1 MALASPGALWD
12 DIGLLAREQKNKE
25 CAMGIEARMDDSN
38 GGPAAAAA
46 EPAKV
51 EVLHYVIAAAP

>member
-38 GGPAAAAA
+38 GGPA

-51 EVLHYVIAAAP
+51 AVLHYVIAAAPCFF